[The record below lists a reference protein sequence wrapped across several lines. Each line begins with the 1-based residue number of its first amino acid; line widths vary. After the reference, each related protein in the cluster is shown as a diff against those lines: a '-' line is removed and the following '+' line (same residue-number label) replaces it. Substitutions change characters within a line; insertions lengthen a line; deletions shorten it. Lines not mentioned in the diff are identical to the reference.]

1 MLLTRRTYR
10 LQCICC
16 SGSQTVLLL
25 QCTEQKVQNWLQR
38 FRVRINPIAQLAQ
51 DVDRRVPDRYVT
63 IGGQV
68 QYRLHYLRN
77 DLTFRAVRKIKR
89 EEEEKKERVTFG
101 SDAE

>member
-10 LQCICC
+10 LQRICC